1 MLEIAFRRVESVAV
15 LDLTG
20 NINIDSA
27 NLIEKIGWCLEN
39 GYPDILCNFENIN
52 LVDYAGL
59 SVLAIA
65 FKNVENHKGRIKLSG
80 VAGHIKN
87 IFSLMCL
94 DRIVEMCDEE
104 KQAVSSFKEDQI
116 ISEIKKKKLRRRF
129 RRLPLDIKVEFRA
142 KDKNEEFSQGKV
154 ANISG
159 VGLLVVA
166 DKLYPLNEILEVKL
180 MLSPKIGVLGVQAK
194 VAWLVRMELQ
204 PQFYPGMGLEF
215 YQLEPSLQKKIV
227 EFVERNL
234 PSGCNI

>member
-129 RRLPLDIKVEFRA
+129 QRLPLDIKVEFKA

>member
-27 NLIEKIGWCLEN
+27 NFIEKIGWCLEN

-65 FKNVENHKGRIKLSG
+65 FKNVENHKGRVKLLG
-80 VAGHIKN
+80 VPEHIKK

-94 DRIVEMCDEE
+94 DRIIEICSEE
-104 KQAVSSFKEDQI
+104 KQAINSFKEDQV

-142 KDKNEEFSQGKV
+142 KDKDEEFSRGKV
-154 ANISG
+154 ANLSG

-166 DKLYPLNEILEVKL
+166 DKLYPLNEILDVKL
-180 MLSPKIGVLGVQAK
+180 TLSPKIGVLELQAK

-215 YQLEPSLQKKIV
+215 YQFEPGPQKKIV
-227 EFVERNL
+227 EFVEKNL
-234 PSGCNI
+234 PLGCDI

>member
-129 RRLPLDIKVEFRA
+129 QRLPLDIKVEFKA

-215 YQLEPSLQKKIV
+215 YQLELSLQKRIV
-227 EFVERNL
+227 EFVEKNL
-234 PSGCNI
+234 PLGCDI

>member
-129 RRLPLDIKVEFRA
+129 QRLPLDIKVEFKA

-166 DKLYPLNEILEVKL
+166 DKLYPLNEMLEVKL
-180 MLSPKIGVLGVQAK
+180 LLSQKTGVLEIQAK

-234 PSGCNI
+234 PLESAA

>member
-129 RRLPLDIKVEFRA
+129 QRLPLDIKVEFKA

-166 DKLYPLNEILEVKL
+166 DKLYPLNEMLEVKL
-180 MLSPKIGVLGVQAK
+180 LLSQKTGVLEIQAK

-215 YQLEPSLQKKIV
+215 YQPEYLQQKKIV
-227 EFVERNL
+227 ERNL
-234 PSGCNI
+234 PLESAA

>member
-129 RRLPLDIKVEFRA
+129 QRLPLDIKVEFKA

-166 DKLYPLNEILEVKL
+166 DKLYPLNEMLEVKL
-180 MLSPKIGVLGVQAK
+180 LLSQKTGVLEIQAK

>member
-1 MLEIAFRRVESVAV
+1 MLEIIFRRIDSVAV

-20 NINIDSA
+20 NIDLDAA
-27 NLIEKIGWCLEN
+27 NFIEKIGWCLEN
-39 GYPDILCNFENIN
+39 GYLDILCNFENIN

-65 FKNVENHKGRIKLSG
+65 FKNVENHQGRIKLLG
-80 VAGHIKN
+80 AAEHIKK

-94 DRIVEMCDEE
+94 DRIVEICDEE
-104 KQAVSSFKEDQI
+104 KQAIRSFKEDQI

-129 RRLPLDIKVEFRA
+129 RRLPLDIKVEF
-142 KDKNEEFSQGKV
+142 KVKGKNEEFSRGKV

-166 DKLYPLNEILEVKL
+166 DKLYPLNEILEVR
-180 MLSPKIGVLGVQAK
+180 LSLSRKTGVLEIQAK

-215 YQLEPSLQKKIV
+215 YQLEHGLQKKIV

-234 PSGCNI
+234 PLESVA

>member
-27 NLIEKIGWCLEN
+27 NFIEKIGWCLEN

-65 FKNVENHKGRIKLSG
+65 FKSVENHKGRIKLLG
-80 VAGHIKN
+80 VAEHIKK

-94 DRIVEMCDEE
+94 DRIVEICDGE

-142 KDKNEEFSQGKV
+142 KNKDEEFSHGKV
-154 ANISG
+154 ANLSG

-166 DKLYPLNEILEVKL
+166 DKLYPLNEMLEIKL
-180 MLSPKIGVLGVQAK
+180 ILSPKIGVLELQAK

-215 YQLEPSLQKKIV
+215 YQPEYLQQKKIV

-234 PSGCNI
+234 PLESIA

>member
-1 MLEIAFRRVESVAV
+1 MLEIAFRRIDSVAV

-20 NINIDSA
+20 NIDLDSA
-27 NLIEKIGWCLEN
+27 NFIEKIGWCLEN

-65 FKNVENHKGRIKLSG
+65 FKNVENHHGRIKLLG
-80 VAGHIKN
+80 VAEHIKK
-87 IFSLMCL
+87 IFSLVCL
-94 DRIVEMCDEE
+94 DLIIELCDDQ
-104 KQAVSSFKEDQI
+104 KQAVSSFKEDRA
-116 ISEIKKKKLRRRF
+116 ISEIQKKKLRRRF
-129 RRLPLDIKVEFRA
+129 RRLPLDIKVEFKA
-142 KDKNEEFSQGKV
+142 KDKNEVFSQGKV
-154 ANISG
+154 VNISG

-166 DKLYPLNEILEVKL
+166 DKLYPLNEVLEAKL
-180 MLSPKIGVLGVQAK
+180 LLSQKTGVLEVQAK

-215 YQLEPSLQKKIV
+215 YQLEHSLQKKIV

-234 PSGCNI
+234 PLESIA

>member
-27 NLIEKIGWCLEN
+27 NFIEKIGWCLEN

-65 FKNVENHKGRIKLSG
+65 FKNVENHKGRVKLLG
-80 VAGHIKN
+80 VPEHIKK

-94 DRIVEMCDEE
+94 DRIIEICSEE
-104 KQAVSSFKEDQI
+104 KQAINSFKEDQV

-142 KDKNEEFSQGKV
+142 KDKDEEFSRGKV
-154 ANISG
+154 ANLSG
-159 VGLLVVA
+159 VGLLIVA
-166 DKLYPLNEILEVKL
+166 DKLYALNEILEVKL
-180 MLSPKIGVLGVQAK
+180 TLSPKIGVLELQAK

-215 YQLEPSLQKKIV
+215 YQLEPSLQKRIV
-227 EFVERNL
+227 EFVEKNL
-234 PSGCNI
+234 PLGCDI

>member
-215 YQLEPSLQKKIV
+215 YQLEDGLQKKIV

-234 PSGCNI
+234 PLESAA